1 MGRLFWK
8 FFFFVW
14 MAQLVSMAGVGAA
27 FWWEH
32 QQQHAPHGQAEGRGE
47 LPPPDELSDGRPPHG
62 DGRDGDQP
70 RPPKPPHRH
79 RPFPPIEPL
88 IAGFLVS
95 LGVAALL
102 ARYFSRPI
110 RTLRSAFDAAAT
122 GNLEVRIGTAMG
134 GRRDEL
140 AELGQ
145 DFDRMAT
152 QLQALVEGQRRLLH
166 DVSHELR
173 SPLARLQATIDLAR
187 QQPGKLESTLERVE
201 KESVRM
207 DRLVGELLTL
217 SRLEAGTAAP
227 RIEEVDA
234 AELLAGILGDARF
247 EAAGKAV
254 AVVLEGDGQGV
265 IDGDGELLHRAIENV
280 VRNAI
285 RYSPPGSA
293 VTVSTRADA
302 AGQLHIAV
310 LDNGPGV
317 PPAEL
322 DAIFAPFFRSGG
334 GKDSDGH
341 GLGLAIAKRVVESLG
356 GRIGGANR
364 PEGGFAM
371 EIVLPIRRPGQVRPS
386 VQGFA
391 GRD

>member
-8 FFFFVW
+8 FFIFVW
-14 MAQLVSMAGVGAA
+14 LAQLASMMGVGAV

-32 QQQHAPHGQAEGRGE
+32 QQDAARWQAAGNGE
-47 LPPPDELSDGRPPHG
+47 PPPPPPFEGGDKGRPPPPHF
-62 DGRDGDQP
+62 DGRGGDRLHPP
-70 RPPKPPHRH
+70 RPHRHH
-79 RPFPPIEPL
+79 RPFPPIEAIVTGL
-88 IAGFLVS
+88 LGS
-95 LGVAALL
+95 LAVAALL

-110 RTLRSAFDAAAT
+110 RSLRSAFDAAAT

-134 GRRDEL
+134 GRKDEL

-152 QLQALVEGQRRLLH
+152 QLQALMDGQRRLLH

-173 SPLARLQATIDLAR
+173 SPLARLQAAIDLAR
-187 QQPGKLESTLERVE
+187 QQPGKLESTMDRIE

-227 RIEEVDA
+227 RTEEVDA
-234 AELLAGILGDARF
+234 AELLEGIVGDARF
-247 EAAGKAV
+247 EAAGKEV
-254 AVVLEGDGQGV
+254 AVDLEGACEGV

-285 RYSPPGSA
+285 RYSPPGARVTISA
-293 VTVSTRADA
+293 HAA
-302 AGQLHIAV
+302 AGQLRIAV
-310 LDNGPGV
+310 LDSGPGV
-317 PPAEL
+317 PPDEL
-322 DAIFAPFFRSGG
+322 DAIFVPFFRSSGS
-334 GKDSDGH
+334 KDSDGH
-341 GLGLAIAKRVVESLG
+341 GLGLAIARQVVESLG

-371 EIVLPIRRPGQVRPS
+371 EIVLPIRQP
-386 VQGFA
+386 A
-391 GRD
+391 

>member
-14 MAQLVSMAGVGAA
+14 LAQLASMAGVAGV

-32 QQQHAPHGQAEGRGE
+32 RQDAPRWQAVEKGE
-47 LPPPDELSDGRPPHG
+47 PPPHFER
-62 DGRDGDQP
+62 RDGNHSHPP
-70 RPPKPPHRH
+70 RPHRH
-79 RPFPPIEPL
+79 RPFIPIEPL
-88 IAGFLVS
+88 VAGLLGSLV
-95 LGVAALL
+95 VAALL

-152 QLQALVEGQRRLLH
+152 QLQALMDGQRRLLH

-173 SPLARLQATIDLAR
+173 SPLARLQAAIDLAR
-187 QQPGKLESTLERVE
+187 QQPCKLESTMDRIE

-227 RIEEVDA
+227 RTEEVDA
-234 AELLAGILGDARF
+234 AELLEGIVGDARF
-247 EAAGKAV
+247 EAAGKEV
-254 AVVLEGDGQGV
+254 DVVQEGDCEGV

-280 VRNAI
+280 VRNAV
-285 RYSPPGSA
+285 RYSPPGSR
-293 VTVSTRADA
+293 VTVSAHA
-302 AGQLHIAV
+302 NAGQLHIAV
-310 LDNGPGV
+310 LDSGPGV
-317 PPAEL
+317 PPDEL
-322 DAIFAPFFRSGG
+322 DAIFVPFFRSSGS
-334 GKDSDGH
+334 KDSDGH
-341 GLGLAIAKRVVESLG
+341 GLGLAIARQVVESLG

-371 EIVLPIRRPGQVRPS
+371 EIVLPIRRPE
-386 VQGFA
+386 
-391 GRD
+391 

>member
-14 MAQLVSMAGVGAA
+14 LAQLTSMVGVGAV
-27 FWWEH
+27 FWWER
-32 QQQHAPHGQAEGRGE
+32 QQDAAHWQMAGKGE
-47 LPPPDELSDGRPPHG
+47 PPPSEMSDGSL
-62 DGRDGDQP
+62 P
-70 RPPKPPHRH
+70 RPPRPHHRH

-88 IAGFLVS
+88 IAGLLVS

-152 QLQALVEGQRRLLH
+152 QLHALVDGQRRLLH

-173 SPLARLQATIDLAR
+173 SPLARLQAAIDLAR
-187 QQPGKLESTLERVE
+187 QQPGKLESTLERIE

-207 DRLVGELLTL
+207 DRLVDELLTL
-217 SRLEAGTAAP
+217 SRLEAGTNAP
-227 RIEEVDA
+227 RKEEVEA
-234 AELLAGILGDARF
+234 AELLAGILADARF

-254 AVVLEGDGQGV
+254 EVVREGDCQGV

-285 RYSPPGSA
+285 RYSPPDSR
-293 VTVSTRADA
+293 VSVSTRAA
-302 AGQLHIAV
+302 AGQLHIAI

-317 PPAEL
+317 PSDEL
-322 DAIFAPFFRSGG
+322 DAIFTPFFRSSGS
-334 GKDSDGH
+334 KDSDGH

-371 EIVLPIRRPGQVRPS
+371 EIVLPIRRP
-386 VQGFA
+386 
-391 GRD
+391 D